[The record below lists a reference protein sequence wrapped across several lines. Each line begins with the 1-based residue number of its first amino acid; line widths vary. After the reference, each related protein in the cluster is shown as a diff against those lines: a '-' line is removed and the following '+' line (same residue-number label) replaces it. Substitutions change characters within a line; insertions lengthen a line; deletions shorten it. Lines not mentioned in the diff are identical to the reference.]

1 MTLRYASAVID
12 WRGMWEL
19 WHRCHSGWSRDFR
32 KSGARIQLFNWCFQE
47 MTKYRQQLL
56 LQLFCPMEAM
66 ILKSTNTLRALD
78 GAELIGSRT
87 FSKSFL
93 HSIMVTVKEIKKK
106 ETREEHV
113 IVRTWGSTRIT
124 TFN

>member
-1 MTLRYASAVID
+1 
-12 WRGMWEL
+12 
-19 WHRCHSGWSRDFR
+19 
-32 KSGARIQLFNWCFQE
+32 
-47 MTKYRQQLL
+47 MTKHRQQLL

-66 ILKSTNTLRALD
+66 TLKRTNTLRALD